1 MSLEYM
7 KSMKK
12 MKFLISG
19 LVAVLAVALFAYFY
33 SNGTFAGKSV
43 FEKKIAAYEAAAV
56 KVNAAKEISELNEIN
71 KALEDEIDGIE
82 QQCAEELKGVHEKKA
97 GEADAYKSEEEALKA
112 AQKAYDDAF
121 VEMFLNLG
129 VQ

>member
-1 MSLEYM
+1 M

-71 KALEDEIDGIE
+71 KALE
-82 QQCAEELKGVHEKKA
+82 ELKADGTLASIFEKYDLPY
-97 GEADAYKSEEEALKA
+97 DAE
-112 AQKAYDDAF
+112 
-121 VEMFLNLG
+121 
-129 VQ
+129 